1 MAFTVPDTPLKM
13 SADRPRGAC
22 PTRLPTSTWS
32 PFFTTGSHSAPICCC
47 MGSTISLGTGISM
60 VSSSAVSL
68 RWGTTAPRVRRNRDN
83 RAVAFMGVHSPRRA
97 LAGAVGRC
105 ADRTEPHLAVCGQ
118 GEALN
123 SLRYEMLVILRE
135 PHVRFQE
142 SSVKG
147 NHVARQRRVRR
158 FSRAQ
163 FAGGRCRSRWRGM
176 RPGIDAF
183 HAAPV
188 ARPSLAALSKNREH
202 KFLNSRSKHAAV

>member
-1 MAFTVPDTPLKM
+1 M

-47 MGSTISLGTGISM
+47 MGSTISLGTGMSM

-147 NHVARQRRVRR
+147 NHDSRVRNSPVDGAAHDGAACVR
-158 FSRAQ
+158 GPMPSMLR
-163 FAGGRCRSRWRGM
+163 RS
-176 RPGIDAF
+176 P
-183 HAAPV
+183 APLW
-188 ARPSLAALSKNREH
+188 PLSLKIENIS
-202 KFLNSRSKHAAV
+202 S

>member
-22 PTRLPTSTWS
+22 RRGCPRPRGPL
-32 PFFTTGSHSAPICCC
+32 
-47 MGSTISLGTGISM
+47 
-60 VSSSAVSL
+60 SSRRVRTAL
-68 RWGTTAPRVRRNRDN
+68 RYAAHGQHDFAWDGHVDGFQFRRVLAMGTTAPRVRRNRDN